1 MEIYV
6 PFNGAENAV
15 CAVKKLLI
23 HSLGLKSIIF
33 HTCNIYN
40 SIVWLSSTIFT
51 RLIDNNQSLPHPYV
65 RGGVMGPLSLIHHLL
80 RHF

>member
-23 HSLGLKSIIF
+23 HSLGL
-33 HTCNIYN
+33 
-40 SIVWLSSTIFT
+40 
-51 RLIDNNQSLPHPYV
+51 
-65 RGGVMGPLSLIHHLL
+65 
-80 RHF
+80 